1 MSTFKYLFTPQKI
14 GATTVKNRIFSTGH
28 MTTYVENGLPTKQL
42 IAYHRE
48 RAKGG
53 AGLVIVEANAVH
65 PSAAF
70 TSNTLSAYT
79 DEIIPHYRSMGEAVH
94 EFGCKMFVQ
103 LFHPGR
109 EVFPSGTSVAVA
121 PSMVP
126 TDRFGVMPKA
136 LEKDEIKDIVK
147 GYAET
152 ALRVKKGGLDGA
164 EIVASHGYLASQFW
178 SPRLNLRD
186 DEYGGSFENRL
197 RFLTEVID
205 AIRKK
210 VGPDFTVGLRL
221 SVDDFEREGS
231 TFDEVVD
238 ILKYI
243 DNDIGGLDYFN
254 LIGGSSATLASSVF
268 IVPPATIP
276 PAHFAPHAAKIREAV
291 SIPVMVGSRINDPVI
306 GEKILASGQAD
317 MVAMTRAM
325 ICDPHMPNK
334 ALREEFDRIRV
345 CIGCNQACIGHMHDN
360 IPISCL
366 QNPVTGREIQYS
378 VIAKA
383 DQRKKIV
390 VVGGGP
396 AGMKAAV
403 IAAERGHHVSL
414 YEKSGELGGQV
425 KLARKI
431 PTREEF
437 GELVPNLKRELD
449 YYRVNVVL
457 NKEVTSELLQE
468 EQPDEIILA
477 VGGKPFYPNAEGLES
492 SHVLNTWEVLEGT
505 DQISRKVVIADWK
518 GDMPGIGVALYLAE
532 KGHEVELVTNSV
544 HAGFSLQQYVRDMLL
559 GRLAMKGVMVTPQH
573 KLLKAEPGKAI
584 FENIYTAQK
593 LEREADTL
601 VLAYGHI
608 QEADLYNDLK
618 EKFTNVKRIGDCMVP
633 RTVEEAI
640 LEGFEYAASL

>member
-1 MSTFKYLFTPQKI
+1 MTAFKYLFTPQKL

-28 MTTYVENGLPTKQL
+28 MTTYVENGLPTDQL
-42 IAYHRE
+42 IAYHQE

-53 AGLVIVEANAVH
+53 AGLIIVEANAVH
-65 PSAAF
+65 STAAF
-70 TSNTLSAYT
+70 TSNTISAFT
-79 DEIIPHYRSMGEAVH
+79 DEIIPHYRKMGAAVH
-94 EFGCKMFVQ
+94 EYGCKMFIQ

-109 EVFPSGTSVAVA
+109 EIFPSGTSVAVA

-136 LEKDEIKDIVK
+136 LEKEEIKEIVN

-178 SPRLNLRD
+178 SPRLNLRE
-186 DEYGGSFENRL
+186 DEYGGPLENRL
-197 RFLTEVID
+197 RFLKEVIHT
-205 AIRKK
+205 IREKT
-210 VGPDFTVGLRL
+210 GPDFTVGIRL
-221 SVDDFEREGS
+221 SVDDFEKEGS
-231 TFDEVVD
+231 TFDEVLD
-238 ILKYI
+238 IIRFI
-243 DNDIGGLDYFN
+243 DRDIGGLDYFN

-276 PAHFAPHAAKIREAV
+276 PAHFAPYAAKIREMV
-291 SIPVMVGSRINDPVI
+291 SVPVMVGSRINDPVI
-306 GEKILASGQAD
+306 GEKVLANGQAD

-334 ALREEFDRIRV
+334 ALREELDRIRV

-360 IPISCL
+360 IPISCI
-366 QNPVTGREIQYS
+366 QNPVTGREIVYS
-378 VIAKA
+378 IMSKAKK
-383 DQRKKIV
+383 RKKVV

-403 IAAERGHHVSL
+403 IAAERGHYVTL
-414 YEKSGELGGQV
+414 FEKSGELGGQV

-449 YYRVNVVL
+449 LFRVNVIL
-457 NKEVTSELLQE
+457 NKEVTNELLKK

-477 VGGKPFYPNAEGLES
+477 AGGKPFYPQVEGLDLP
-492 SHVLNTWEVLEGT
+492 HVMNTWDVLEGT
-505 DQISRKVVIADWK
+505 KDIGHKVVIADWK
-518 GDMPGIGVALYLAE
+518 GDMPGIGAALYLAE
-532 KGHEVELVTNSV
+532 KGHVVELVTSSV
-544 HAGFSLQQYVRDMLL
+544 HAGYSLQQYVRDMLL
-559 GRLAMKGVMVTPQH
+559 GQLYMSGVTVTPQY
-573 KLLKAEPGKAI
+573 KIYKCEPGKAI
-584 FENIYTAQK
+584 FTNIYTGQVHK
-593 LEREADTL
+593 KDADTL
-601 VLAYGHI
+601 VLAYGNI
-608 QEADLYNDLK
+608 QNVSLYDEIKKN
-618 EKFTNVKRIGDCMVP
+618 FPNVKRIGDCMVP

-640 LEGFEYAASL
+640 LEGFEHAASI

>member
-28 MTTYVENGLPTKQL
+28 MTTYVQNGLPTDQL

-53 AGLVIVEANAVH
+53 AGLVIVEANTVH

-79 DEIIPHYRSMGEAVH
+79 DHIIPHYEKMGEAVH

-109 EVFPSGTSVAVA
+109 EIFPSGTSVAVA

-136 LEKDEIKDIVK
+136 LEKWEIKEIVN

-152 ALRVKKGGLDGA
+152 ALRVKKGGLDGS
-164 EIVASHGYLASQFW
+164 EIVASHGYLPSQFW
-178 SPRLNLRD
+178 SPRLNLRE
-186 DEYGGSFENRL
+186 DEYGGSLENRM
-197 RFLTEVID
+197 RFLAEIIEAVRSKT
-205 AIRKK
+205 
-210 VGPDFTVGLRL
+210 GSDFTLGLRL
-221 SVDDFEREGS
+221 SVDDFEKEGS
-231 TFDEVVD
+231 TFQEVLD

-243 DNDIGGLDYFN
+243 ERDIGGLDYFN

-291 SIPVMVGSRINDPVI
+291 TIPVMVGSRINDPII
-306 GEKILASGQAD
+306 GEKILANGQAD

-334 ALREEFDRIRV
+334 ALGEELDRIRV

-366 QNPVTGREIQYS
+366 QNPVTGRELQYS
-378 VIAKA
+378 VMPKAKK
-383 DQRKKIV
+383 RKKVV

-403 IAAERGHHVSL
+403 IAAERGHYVTL

-449 YYRVNVVL
+449 YFRVDVIL

-477 VGGKPFYPNAEGLES
+477 VGGKPYYPNAAGIRES
-492 SHVLNTWEVLEGT
+492 YVLNTWEVLEGT
-505 DQISRKVVIADWK
+505 GKVGKKVVIADWK
-518 GDMPGIGVALYLAE
+518 GDMPGIGAALYLAE

-544 HAGFSLQQYVRDMLL
+544 HAGYSLQQYIRDMLL
-559 GRLAMKGVMVTPQH
+559 GRLAIKGVTVTPQF
-573 KLLKAEPGKAI
+573 KLLKALPGKTI
-584 FENIYTAQK
+584 FENIYTGQQMEK
-593 LEREADTL
+593 EADTL

-608 QEADLYNDLK
+608 QEMGLYNELRQ
-618 EKFTNVKRIGDCMVP
+618 KFSNIKRIGDCMVP